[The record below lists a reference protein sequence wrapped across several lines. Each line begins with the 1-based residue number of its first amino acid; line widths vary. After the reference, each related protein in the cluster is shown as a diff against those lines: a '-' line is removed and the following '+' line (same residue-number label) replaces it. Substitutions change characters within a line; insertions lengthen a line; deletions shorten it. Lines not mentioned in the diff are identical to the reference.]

1 MVLPCKKKRRWP
13 STPRSG
19 VATYWD
25 QSLPWPVKE
34 TDCCPPPQPGRGSL
48 GGGGVRNTD
57 WTVLANRWPE
67 LYSVSTFASR
77 HWQSSECSKC
87 YCYRTPPVGRLYFL
101 V

>member
-48 GGGGVRNTD
+48 GGGV
-57 WTVLANRWPE
+57 
-67 LYSVSTFASR
+67 
-77 HWQSSECSKC
+77 
-87 YCYRTPPVGRLYFL
+87 
-101 V
+101 